1 MRVFVHNMFRYCTRF
16 RLLLTY
22 VDPSSSNRPSLVST
36 VLYIT
41 VTGVHHHI
49 KSIPGVVL
57 LHLLAPGIAFLIGG
71 ARVWEQKLH
80 HHRSQLNLT
89 LLTVEFMTLFH

>member
-1 MRVFVHNMFRYCTRF
+1 MRISVHNMVRYCTCY

-22 VDPSSSNRPSLVST
+22 VGPSFFNPPSLVST

-41 VTGVHHHI
+41 VMGVHHHI

-57 LHLLAPGIAFLIGG
+57 LHLLAPGTAFLIGS

-80 HHRSQLNLT
+80 HHCSQLNLT
-89 LLTVEFMTLFH
+89 LLTLEFMTLFH